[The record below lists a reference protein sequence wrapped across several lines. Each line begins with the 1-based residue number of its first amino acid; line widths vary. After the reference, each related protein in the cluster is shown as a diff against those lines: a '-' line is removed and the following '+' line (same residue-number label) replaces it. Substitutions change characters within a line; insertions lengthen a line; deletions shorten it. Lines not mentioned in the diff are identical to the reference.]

1 MHSGAALVRKTLLSA
16 LLALVTLS
24 ALPSA
29 HAQTF
34 GECVDAPSDSIAALT
49 ADLLAARSFRAGEA
63 PVPFTKQKATLDE
76 ILRKMRR
83 RQRERKDDPSL
94 PKLVVMVDLDNTSF
108 IPTKRVHAGL
118 RRIASEYGISE
129 VADPTA
135 LDLLP
140 HYSKPGFLA
149 WAEKT
154 GLRAKY
160 PDLNWNTVYTKFNGA
175 SWVSQY
181 DGTETLNAGLPQFA
195 RKVSQAGGVIVFN
208 TARRESQRAVTEAT
222 LKAGGIPN
230 PKVTMKPNS
239 GFSGSSAEWKVV
251 AANEIR
257 ETWGEP
263 IALIDE
269 TAVNHEA
276 MEAAFPEIMDVSISI
291 PGFTTEMTDDEL
303 AAEEWAIS
311 TFER

>member
-1 MHSGAALVRKTLLSA
+1 MRTLLLSLTA
-16 LLALVTLS
+16 LLALVPALAGAQECAEVAGDS
-24 ALPSA
+24 AA
-29 HAQTF
+29 
-34 GECVDAPSDSIAALT
+34 VLT
-49 ADLLAARSFRAGEA
+49 RDLLAARSFRAGEA
-63 PVPFTKQKATLDE
+63 PVPFTKQKAALDE
-76 ILRKMRR
+76 ILRRMRR
-83 RQRERKDDPSL
+83 RQKERKDDPSL

-108 IPTKRVHAGL
+108 LPTERVHAGL
-118 RRIASEYGISE
+118 RRIANLYGIAE
-129 VADPTA
+129 VADPAA

-154 GLRAKY
+154 GLIAKY
-160 PDLNWNTVYTKFNGA
+160 PGLDWNTVYTKFNGA

-181 DGTETLNAGLPQFA
+181 DGTETLNAGLPAFA

-208 TARRESQRAVTEAT
+208 TARRESQRAVSEAT
-222 LKAGGIPN
+222 LRAGGIPN
-230 PKVTMKPNS
+230 PKVTMKPTS

-263 IALIDE
+263 IALVDE

-276 MEAAFPEIMDVSISI
+276 MLAAFPDLMDVRISI
-291 PGFTTEMTDDEL
+291 PGFTTEMSDDEL
-303 AAEEWAIS
+303 AGYEWAVS